1 VDAVFGRM
9 TTLEGS
15 PESMDKVLAMLRD
28 EVFPG
33 VREMDG
39 FKGMIAFGH
48 RSTGKMMAVTLWES
62 EQAMKASEE
71 GANQLR
77 ASTSE
82 ATSGRIA
89 SVERLEVVFDERV

>member
-1 VDAVFGRM
+1 M

-15 PESMDKVLAMLRD
+15 PETIESGLAMLRD

-33 VREMDG
+33 VRQMDG
-39 FKGMIAFGH
+39 FKGMIAFGD
-48 RSTGKMMAVTLWES
+48 RSTGKMMAVTLWET
-62 EQAMKASEE
+62 EEAMKASEE

-77 ASTSE
+77 AATSE
-82 ATSGRIA
+82 ATSARIA

>member
-1 VDAVFGRM
+1 M

-15 PESMDKVLAMLRD
+15 PGTVDAGIALLRD

-39 FKGMIAFGH
+39 FKGMIAFGD
-48 RSTGKMMAVTLWES
+48 RSSGKMMAVTLWET
-62 EQAMKASEE
+62 EEAMKASEE

-77 ASTSE
+77 ASTSD
-82 ATSGRIA
+82 ATSARIA